1 MRINAPFHAFPRD
14 LEEAETSRV
23 FLSPD
28 PPLEEENEIQPLGNY
43 QPNKKGNVM

>member
-1 MRINAPFHAFPRD
+1 MRINASFQVFPRG

-28 PPLEEENEIQPLGNY
+28 PPLEEENEI
-43 QPNKKGNVM
+43 